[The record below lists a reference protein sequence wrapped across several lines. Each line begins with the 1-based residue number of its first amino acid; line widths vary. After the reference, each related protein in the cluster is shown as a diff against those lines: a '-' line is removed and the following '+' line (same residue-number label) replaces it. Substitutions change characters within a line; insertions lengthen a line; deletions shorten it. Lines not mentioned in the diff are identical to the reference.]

1 MDAKKTDTSETNGK
15 VDEVSEKKTEEKVW
29 MILKTLVHISLEKNP
44 LLWALPQ
51 DILSPSSGYFEPFL
65 RIFWA
70 LPQDILSPSMPSD
83 FCSIYE
89 FKLFTPHVAMW
100 TILVSKRQILHWVI
114 PGNINSHSTPHLPWR
129 NFVMTKEKIHFK
141 YNKRMYLEKK
151 NRISEGREG

>member
-15 VDEVSEKKTEEKVW
+15 VDEVSEKKTKEKVW
-29 MILKTLVHISLEKNP
+29 IILKTLVHISLEKNP
-44 LLWALPQ
+44 LL
-51 DILSPSSGYFEPFL
+51 
-65 RIFWA
+65 WA